1 MEMILKITDCKADS
15 ITCLEETSLLLD
27 EAKKKNKILIDK
39 GRTKID
45 LVGEN
50 CNVEI
55 SIKDSKQLSLT
66 PTE

>member
-1 MEMILKITDCKADS
+1 MEMILKVTDCKADS
-15 ITCLEETSLLLD
+15 LTCLEELSLLL
-27 EAKKKNKILIDK
+27 EESKKKNKILIEK

-55 SIKDSKQLSLT
+55 AIKENKQLFLT